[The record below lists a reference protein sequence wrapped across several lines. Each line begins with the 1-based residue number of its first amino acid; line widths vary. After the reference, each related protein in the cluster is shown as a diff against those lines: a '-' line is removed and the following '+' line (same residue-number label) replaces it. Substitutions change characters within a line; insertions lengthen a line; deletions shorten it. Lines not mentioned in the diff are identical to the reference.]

1 MTKENSTKVGQIDKD
16 TTISLEVLSKM
27 TGFPVEL
34 ISQEIFKNSTSAEVS
49 VEDLRA
55 AMLSY
60 IDASLLMSK
69 DK

>member
-27 TGFPVEL
+27 TGFPAEL
-34 ISQEIFKNSTSAEVS
+34 ISQEIFKNSTSGEVS

>member
-1 MTKENSTKVGQIDKD
+1 MTKESGTKVGQIKNDS
-16 TTISLEVLSKM
+16 TVSLELLSKM

-34 ISQEIFKNSTSAEVS
+34 ISQELFNEKKGEIS
-49 VEDLRA
+49 VEDLRQ